1 MDQQRINEKERIQRV
16 ENGVAPPTPNRSDQ
30 FQRLSLQI
38 RMEDYRVPGVS
49 LAVINNYKLEW
60 NRGYGT
66 LEAGKS
72 EPVTVSTLFQ
82 VGSMGKPLTAV
93 AALRLVDRGKLD
105 LDEDVNKFLVSWKVP
120 NNGSWTP
127 RVTLRHLLS
136 HTGGLTVETYAGY
149 PRDHKIPNLLQVL
162 NGTKP
167 ANSMPVR
174 VNMIPGTQHRYSS
187 GGYAVLQQLLI
198 DVLEMP
204 FPELMQELVL
214 GPLGMNQSTFQ
225 QPLPKALEPYAASG
239 HRNGG
244 QPVIGKWFVYP
255 EMAGG
260 GLWSTPSDLARFV
273 IELLRVGT
281 GMEGGI
287 LSTEIMREMLSPH
300 ADSMAGP
307 VGLGVFLE
315 EKGVDLGF
323 SHIGGNEGF
332 ASKMMGYFQ
341 SGMGAVVMTNW
352 HYGLLADEL
361 VRAIGLEYQWPGFG
375 LEETSS
381 VEMDAEILESYIGDY
396 ELWPGRIIE
405 ITRKGDTLYFRTSG
419 QIAMELYP
427 DSETEFYAK
436 VVNIEVMFFRTSQG
450 WTSGLVFRQN
460 GQKHLAKKVK

>member
-1 MDQQRINEKERIQRV
+1 MDQQRINVDERIQRV
-16 ENGVAPPTPNRSDQ
+16 ENGVAPPTVSRSDR
-30 FQRLSLQI
+30 FERLSLKT

-49 LAVINNYKLEW
+49 LAVINNYQLEW
-60 NRGYGT
+60 ARGYGT
-66 LEAGKS
+66 LEAVKP
-72 EPVTVSTLFQ
+72 EPVKVDTLFQ

-105 LDEDVNKFLVSWKVP
+105 LDEDINKFLVSWKVP

-149 PRDHKIPNLLQVL
+149 PRDHKLPDLLQVL
-162 NGTKP
+162 NGIRP

-187 GGYAVLQQLLI
+187 GGYAILQQLLI
-198 DVLEMP
+198 DVLGMS

-214 GPLGMNQSTFQ
+214 GPLGMDHSTFQ
-225 QPLPKALEPYAASG
+225 QPLPEEWHRHAASG

-244 QPVIGKWFVYP
+244 QPVIGNWFVYP

-260 GLWSTPSDLARFV
+260 GLWSTPSDVARFV
-273 IELLRVGT
+273 LELLRVGA
-281 GMEGGI
+281 GMEDGI
-287 LSTEIMREMLSPH
+287 LSNEIMKQMLSPH

-315 EKGVDLGF
+315 KKGVNLGF

-332 ASKMMGYFQ
+332 ASKMMGYFH

-361 VRAIGLEYQWPGFG
+361 VRAIALEYQWPGFV
-375 LEETSS
+375 LEEIPLIAI
-381 VEMDAEILESYIGDY
+381 DAEILESYLGDY
-396 ELWPGRIIE
+396 ELGSGRIIE
-405 ITRKGDTLYFRTSG
+405 ITSEGDTLYFRTSG
-419 QIAMELYP
+419 QMAMELYP

-436 VVNIEVMFFRTSQG
+436 VANIEVMFFRTSQG
-450 WTSGLVFRQN
+450 RTSGLVFRQN
-460 GQKHLAKKVK
+460 GQKYLAKKIK